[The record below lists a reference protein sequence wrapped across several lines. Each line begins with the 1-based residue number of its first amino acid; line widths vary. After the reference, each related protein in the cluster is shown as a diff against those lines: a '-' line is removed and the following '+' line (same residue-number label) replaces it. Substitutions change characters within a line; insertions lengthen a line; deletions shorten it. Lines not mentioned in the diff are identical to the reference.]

1 MFARRH
7 NAVLLALL
15 FFSLAVAVP
24 LYAAPLPQLDF
35 PLSGIVNSNA
45 NLRAGPGTNFAVV
58 GGARAGETVDVI
70 GCNAAC
76 DWYELPNARWV
87 AAFLV
92 DLQARPPGDPAQV
105 ASVVDG
111 DTIEVLLDGV
121 TYRLR
126 YIGMDAPE
134 LSEDWGDQ
142 AAAANAA
149 LVDGQT
155 VYLETDVSDT
165 DPFGRLLRHVWLADG
180 TLVGEDLVRQ
190 GYAYAASYP
199 PDVKY
204 QERIGL
210 AQEAALEAERGFWGE
225 AVTPIPTPT
234 VPTRSQSLPTVNTT
248 ANLRAG
254 PGTNYAVIGG
264 ATIGQRLDLTGRN
277 AAGDWVALSDGAW
290 IAARLVDNVPEGLV
304 VIDPPPG
311 TPTPPPPPTATP
323 VPVRSSNCDP
333 SYPTVCIPPS
343 PPDLDC
349 GEIPYRRFQV
359 RSPDPHRFDGDHD
372 GIGCER

>member
-45 NLRAGPGTNFAVV
+45 NLRAGPGTSFAVV

-70 GCNAAC
+70 GCNTAC
-76 DWYELPNARWV
+76 DWYELPADRWV

-105 ASVVDG
+105 VDVVDG

-225 AVTPIPTPT
+225 AVTPTPTPT
-234 VPTRSQSLPTVNTT
+234 APTRSQSLPTVNTT

-254 PGTNYAVIGG
+254 RG
-264 ATIGQRLDLTGRN
+264 
-277 AAGDWVALSDGAW
+277 
-290 IAARLVDNVPEGLV
+290 
-304 VIDPPPG
+304 
-311 TPTPPPPPTATP
+311 PTT
-323 VPVRSSNCDP
+323 R
-333 SYPTVCIPPS
+333 
-343 PPDLDC
+343 
-349 GEIPYRRFQV
+349 
-359 RSPDPHRFDGDHD
+359 
-372 GIGCER
+372 